1 MVLRERPAISL
12 RRDMLSSLKQT
23 LATAPD
29 QVSDRVA
36 KLVGG
41 VPDERLEQF
50 MRTPLRGVVLRT
62 IFSQMPRRLDRQRA
76 TGINATVLWRITG
89 RPDGGADLFRVVL
102 ADGEL
107 RVLRGDGKAAPVTIT
122 IDGADFLR
130 VATGS
135 TDPMQAY
142 MSGKLSMTGD
152 VMHAATITSLL
163 RRPGENGERA

>member
-1 MVLRERPAISL
+1 
-12 RRDMLSSLKQT
+12 MLSSLKQT
-23 LATAPD
+23 LAGAPE

-41 VPDERLEQF
+41 VSDERLEQV
-50 MRTPLRGVVLRT
+50 MRSPIRHVVLRT
-62 IFSQMPRRLDRQRA
+62 IFSQMPRRLDRKRA
-76 TGINATVLWRITG
+76 AGLNATVLWRITG
-89 RPDGGADLFRVVL
+89 RPDGKDDLFRVVL

-107 RVLRGDGKAAPVTIT
+107 QVARGEGGRPAPVTIT

-135 TDPMQAY
+135 SDPMQAY

-152 VMHAATITSLL
+152 VMHAATITSLM
-163 RRPGENGERA
+163 RRPGEDGGPA